1 MKNCPKCNGEL
12 KDTAKFCKFCGANL
26 KEYEEKAV
34 KYCSECGAPCEDTE
48 VKENKKTEINI
59 DTAFDSLDALL
70 DGQIA
75 ENDREKGLMPFEYYK
90 HSDGTYTLT
99 ELKDKLALSL
109 TVPKGVVAIGEGA
122 LRGSRAFTVSLPE
135 GLLLIDKEAFK
146 GCSELVKINCPT
158 TLIKI
163 GEGAFSD
170 CEKLDLVLPK
180 SIQIGENAFSNTA
193 YTRRIEAETAAR
205 LEAERLENER
215 LERERLKKERQE
227 QERLEREKERLERE
241 RLENE
246 RRELQKR
253 IELINKICECKA
265 NDDGKGFVIV
275 KARIKEI
282 DELVIPEGCTEI
294 CESAFEGSSL
304 KKVVFPK
311 SLSSIGRW
319 AFYNCHYIE
328 ELVFPDGVFVGPS
341 AFHRCESLV
350 CVRFLGDGCISF
362 YAFDNCRLLHTL
374 ELGSCTCVGDSA
386 FSGCVS
392 LRYVDIPNSMSSL
405 GNNTFKGCDLKT
417 VTVPKLCKTYET
429 TFPEGC
435 KVIKR

>member
-1 MKNCPKCNGEL
+1 MKNCPKCKGEL

-34 KYCSECGAPCEDTE
+34 KYCSECGAELDGGAFCSECGAPCEDTE
-48 VKENKKTEINI
+48 IKENKKTEISI

-75 ENDREKGLMPFEYYK
+75 ENDREKGLMPFEYYE
-90 HSDGTYTLT
+90 HSDGTYTVT
-99 ELKDKLALSL
+99 GLKDKLALSL
-109 TVPKGVVAIGEGA
+109 VIPKGVVAIGEGA

-163 GEGAFSD
+163 GEEAFSD

-180 SIQIGENAFSNTA
+180 SIQIGENTFLNTA
-193 YTRRIEAETAAR
+193 YTRRIEAETAAK
-205 LEAERLENER
+205 LEEER
-215 LERERLKKERQE
+215 LER
-227 QERLEREKERLERE
+227 ERLEREKERLERE

-246 RRELQKR
+246 RRELQKQ
-253 IELINKICECKA
+253 IELIDKVCECKA
-265 NDDGKGFVIV
+265 NNDGKGFVIV
-275 KARIKEI
+275 KARTKQL
-282 DELVIPEGCTEI
+282 DELIIPEGCTEI

-311 SLSSIGRW
+311 SLSRIGRW

-328 ELVFPDGVFVGPS
+328 ELAFPDGVFVGPS

-350 CVRFLGDGCISF
+350 SVKFFGDGYISY
-362 YAFDNCRLLHTL
+362 YAFDNCRLLHIL
-374 ELGSCTCVGDSA
+374 ELGSCTSVGDSA

-392 LRYVDIPNSMSSL
+392 LRYVEIPRSMSSL
-405 GNNTFKGCDLKT
+405 GNNAFRGCDLKA

-435 KVIKR
+435 KVIKK